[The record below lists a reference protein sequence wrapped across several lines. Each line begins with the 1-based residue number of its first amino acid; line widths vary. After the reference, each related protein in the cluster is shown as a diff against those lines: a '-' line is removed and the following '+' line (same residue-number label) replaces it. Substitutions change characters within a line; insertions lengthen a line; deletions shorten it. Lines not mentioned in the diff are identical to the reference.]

1 MTVFS
6 LNKSFIMTSSLR
18 HPKFVGKKGCDE
30 LMAPYGQ
37 GFDNLLP
44 VGLPYGEGSHGLCH
58 IEDLVNT
65 HANTCSFEQPFFFP
79 LWEAASPLI
88 IRPYIRGMGV
98 ESRMWRHF
106 ILFAVRRWQL
116 FEVSS
121 LYRSP
126 QMILKMHSGL
136 RAFALEKVLRLG
148 FTLAP
153 RCASLR
159 ASVSMQLAIS
169 HYKS

>member
-1 MTVFS
+1 
-6 LNKSFIMTSSLR
+6 MTSSLR
-18 HPKFVGKKGCDE
+18 HPEFVGNKGCDE

-44 VGLPYGEGSHGLCH
+44 VGLTYGEGSHGLCH

-65 HANTCSFEQPFFFP
+65 HANICSFEQPFFFP

-88 IRPYIRGMGV
+88 IRPYISGMGV

-116 FEVSS
+116 SKNRNSRF
-121 LYRSP
+121 YRFLH
-126 QMILKMHSGL
+126 I
-136 RAFALEKVLRLG
+136 LG
-148 FTLAP
+148 FSFGF
-153 RCASLR
+153 CEDKLR
-159 ASVSMQLAIS
+159 SGQSPTNSPSKAKYVI
-169 HYKS
+169 